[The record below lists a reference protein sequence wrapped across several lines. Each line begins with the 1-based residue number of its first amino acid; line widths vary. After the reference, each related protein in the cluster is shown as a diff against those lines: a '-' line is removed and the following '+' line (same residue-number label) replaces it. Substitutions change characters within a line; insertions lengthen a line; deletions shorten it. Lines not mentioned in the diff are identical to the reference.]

1 MTPIHPLYV
10 KWSSFRGGTRH
21 QNSWRDIKRGAVES
35 GHGWMWAWVSHGW
48 EIVHNEWGCGSRR
61 ETAAQKRCLR
71 SQQKGSE
78 SVSTKYPST
87 RVKEKQEAQQE
98 ELREREREQK
108 TLKKG
113 KPREISSAVLCT
125 ENHSPCWGR
134 QNMRICVFKSHK
146 LMNPEIQCNPK
157 SRVCLCVCGCV
168 LSGCLS
174 VSSCANYVTFPT
186 VRVFL

>member
-10 KWSSFRGGTRH
+10 KWSSFRGGARH

-35 GHGWMWAWVSHGW
+35 GHGWMWVWASHGW
-48 EIVHNEWGCGSRR
+48 EIVHNERGCGSRR
-61 ETAAQKRCLR
+61 ETVAQKRCLR

-98 ELREREREQK
+98 E
-108 TLKKG
+108 
-113 KPREISSAVLCT
+113 PREGESRKRWRKGNQERLAQLYCVR

-134 QNMRICVFKSHK
+134 QNMRIRVFKSHQIT
-146 LMNPEIQCNPK
+146 NPEIHCNPK
-157 SRVCLCVCGCV
+157 SWVYLCVRVC
-168 LSGCLS
+168 
-174 VSSCANYVTFPT
+174 
-186 VRVFL
+186 VF

>member
-48 EIVHNEWGCGSRR
+48 EIVHNERGCGSRQ

-98 ELREREREQK
+98 EPREGESRKHWRKGNRERLAQLYCARKIILRAEGDK
-108 TLKKG
+108 T
-113 KPREISSAVLCT
+113 
-125 ENHSPCWGR
+125 WGSVFSDHINSWIQR
-134 QNMRICVFKSHK
+134 YNATLRVKSIFVCVF
-146 LMNPEIQCNPK
+146 
-157 SRVCLCVCGCV
+157 
-168 LSGCLS
+168 
-174 VSSCANYVTFPT
+174 
-186 VRVFL
+186 